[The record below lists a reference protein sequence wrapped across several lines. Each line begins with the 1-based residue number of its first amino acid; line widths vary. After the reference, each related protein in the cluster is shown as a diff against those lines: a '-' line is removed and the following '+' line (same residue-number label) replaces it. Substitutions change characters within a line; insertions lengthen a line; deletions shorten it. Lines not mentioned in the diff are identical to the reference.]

1 MIVIIKRKGETK
13 DTFFKKFTRMFKGE
27 DIIYEVNKKLYFKK
41 PSLLKKEKMKE
52 RMKRKARDKKRF
64 L

>member
-1 MIVIIKRKGETK
+1 MIVIVKKKGETK
-13 DTFFKKFTRMFKGE
+13 DTFFRKFSRTFKGE
-27 DIIYEVNKKLYFKK
+27 DIIYEVNKKLFFKK

-52 RMKRKARDKKRF
+52 RMKRKAQHRKRF